1 VIQIVP
7 ATRPSK
13 ARHKKAEIAPAALVV
28 GELAVNS
35 MPEGAQVQVDGRGAG
50 LTPVALSNLSPGQH
64 LVVLSKAG
72 YAMESRSVLVHGG
85 TRASLAVSL
94 NQLAAVAAIASE
106 PLGAA
111 IVIDGRD
118 TGKITPARV
127 QVGPGNHSLTLR
139 KAGYLPTSASMSLNP
154 GETFQFQPTLKP
166 LGNADDIKSVGRFKK
181 LLSRGGPEDAARV
194 QVRTFPKGAQIMF
207 NQRMMDRA
215 SPAEFLLGPGT
226 YEVTLTLTGYK
237 TVHKTITVEPNG
249 RFEVN
254 QTFEK

>member
-1 VIQIVP
+1 
-7 ATRPSK
+7 
-13 ARHKKAEIAPAALVV
+13 
-28 GELAVNS
+28 
-35 MPEGAQVQVDGRGAG
+35 
-50 LTPVALSNLSPGQH
+50 
-64 LVVLSKAG
+64 
-72 YAMESRSVLVHGG
+72 
-85 TRASLAVSL
+85 
-94 NQLAAVAAIASE
+94 
-106 PLGAA
+106 
-111 IVIDGRD
+111 
-118 TGKITPARV
+118 
-127 QVGPGNHSLTLR
+127 
-139 KAGYLPTSASMSLNP
+139 MSLNP